1 MTAIKE
7 AQSKN
12 EATIKSLTE
21 KVDKLQEEILEKEA
35 ELNEKE
41 NTWEN
46 EKGKLNEKCAKQE

>member
-46 EKGKLNEKCAKQE
+46 EKGKLSEKCAKQE

>member
-46 EKGKLNEKCAKQE
+46 EKGKLSEKCSKQE